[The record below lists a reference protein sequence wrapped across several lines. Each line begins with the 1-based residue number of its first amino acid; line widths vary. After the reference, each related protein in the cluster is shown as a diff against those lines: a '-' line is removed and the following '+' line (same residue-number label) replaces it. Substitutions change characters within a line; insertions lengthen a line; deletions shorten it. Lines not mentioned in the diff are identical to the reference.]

1 MTVHGMKIDTGSCEE
16 DLEWEEW
23 NPSKITFVKHMIAGS
38 VAGLVEHVSIYPI
51 DTIKTHIQYEKS
63 ASFQP
68 LHSFKSLLKGEGGFF
83 RLWRGVSAMFAGCI
97 PGRTLFRDQKS
108 PPAHYI

>member
-1 MTVHGMKIDTGSCEE
+1 MMESIED

-23 NPSKITFVKHMIAGS
+23 NPSKISFVNHMIAGS

-63 ASFQP
+63 ASFKP
-68 LHSFKSLLKGEGGFF
+68 LHSWRSALNLLKGDSGFF

-97 PGRTLFRDQKS
+97 PGQF
-108 PPAHYI
+108 

>member
-1 MTVHGMKIDTGSCEE
+1 MDLGSCEE

-23 NPSKITFVKHMIAGS
+23 NPSKISFVNHMIAGS
-38 VAGLVEHVSIYPI
+38 FAGVVEHVSIFPV
-51 DTIKTHIQYEKS
+51 DTIKTHIQYERS

-68 LHSFKSLLKGEGGFF
+68 LTSFRALMQGEGGFF

-97 PGRTLFRDQKS
+97 PGNCTSKREN
-108 PPAHYI
+108 